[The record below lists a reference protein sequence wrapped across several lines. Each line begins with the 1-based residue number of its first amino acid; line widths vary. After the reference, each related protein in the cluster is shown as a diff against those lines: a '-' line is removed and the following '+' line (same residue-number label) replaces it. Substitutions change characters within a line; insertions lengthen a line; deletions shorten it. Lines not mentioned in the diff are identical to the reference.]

1 MTVPW
6 PSHGSELLSW
16 KPGGQGPK
24 EDRMFTSFTA
34 SIPPNIA
41 AEIWVPDSELST
53 LCEQAVVAIT
63 RLDATA
69 GMLLAPLTGFLLRN
83 EAQSSSKIEFVEA
96 PQIDIARATLGIR
109 ASDNAKST
117 IAAAAAIE
125 NLIQSSETQ
134 NPADAT
140 AIAAAHTILMK
151 DDPYETRYAG
161 KIRDIQNWIK
171 GSDYSPRN
179 AVHVPPAPER
189 VQALMAD
196 LQVFC
201 GRKDIPALAQAA
213 LAHAQFES
221 IHPFTDG
228 NGRIGRALI
237 NAILRHRGLTQTA
250 VIPIASAFAAR
261 RDWYFELVNTYRT
274 GQGALFVEFLA
285 SSAIV
290 VCQEAEASAQTLSEM
305 PNNWREIVNPR
316 SGSAADNIIDS
327 LLATPLITVE
337 SVSQRLGISNTAAS
351 AGIQKLDEAG
361 VLRSVGR
368 GSRDRAWS
376 AGDVLDET
384 ESLVLRI
391 GEHRERLLTSN
402 VRAHLASA
410 GLLGS

>member
-1 MTVPW
+1 MKVPW
-6 PSHGSELLSW
+6 PSHDSELLSW
-16 KPGGQGPK
+16 TPSGQGPK
-24 EDRMFTSFTA
+24 EDRMFTSFVA
-34 SIPPNIA
+34 SIPPLIA
-41 AEIWVPDSELST
+41 DEIWVPDSELST

-96 PQIDIARATLGIR
+96 PQIDLARASLGIR

-117 IAAAAAIE
+117 IAAADAIE
-125 NLIQSSETQ
+125 NLIQAAENQ
-134 NPADAT
+134 NPADTGALTT
-140 AIAAAHTILMK
+140 AHSILMK

-161 KIRDIQNWIK
+161 KIRDVQNWIR

-189 VQALMAD
+189 VEALMAD
-196 LQVFC
+196 LQSFC
-201 GRKDIPALAQAA
+201 GRRDIPALAQAA

-274 GQGALFVEFLA
+274 GRGALFVEFLA
-285 SSAIV
+285 SSAII
-290 VCQEAEASAQTLSEM
+290 VCQEAEASARTLGEM
-305 PNNWREIVNPR
+305 PSLWRETVKPR
-316 SGSAADNIIDS
+316 SGSAADSLIDT
-327 LLATPLITVE
+327 LLAMPLITVE
-337 SVSQRLGISNTAAS
+337 SVSQRLGISNTAAN
-351 AGIQKLDEAG
+351 AGIQKLEESG

-384 ESLVLRI
+384 ESLVQRI
-391 GEHRERLLTSN
+391 GEHREQLLTPN
-402 VRAHLASA
+402 VRAHLAAA
-410 GLLGS
+410 GLLGT